1 MGLASAL
8 STALTGLNA
17 AETTIDVV
25 GNNLANSNTVGFKA
39 SSASFAT
46 QFLQTKSLGSAPT
59 SNSGGTNPRQVGLGT
74 MVADITPNFSQG
86 TIQISSNPT
95 DMAIQGEGFFIVQGS
110 SGERLYTRNGIFKL
124 NSENQLV
131 TITGNRVLGFGVND
145 QYQIQ
150 QTNLVPLTIPLGAA
164 AVARPTS
171 TAYLE
176 GTLSPTGDIGDRAE
190 TIQTGVLSNGAI
202 SYPRTA
208 VSTVAATPMMLT
220 GVTFDST
227 STPGPIEPGNYYYR
241 FVYADDT
248 MANGGTEGIA
258 SANSVQVTVP
268 AGGGTVQIDGLP
280 ADDKYSYV
288 RVYRTET
295 NHPADDPKYYFVGE
309 VSTNYFDWSGASAA
323 GVNAVGGDVDVGTYY
338 YRIEYS
344 NVAWP
349 GSADGPLS
357 KTYDALQATVASG
370 QNAVELTGLS
380 TGGYAFARIY
390 RTMKNPASNQ
400 DTYYYVGSIASGTT
414 TFTDITDDAGLGPAV
429 SHKLS
434 FTDTT
439 TNADATDPSTRHL
452 LDTYPSISG
461 NYSYYVTFYNRATG
475 VESRPNPLTVQG
487 ITVEPGRVHL
497 YNFPGTTDSLQWPP
511 GDCETRIYRNLA
523 TDANTF
529 YYVTSINR
537 VDGNFSYT
545 DMVPDSV
552 ISDVNAVGPG
562 GEKLHWT
569 LNLDG
574 PPISQSTLLKDV
586 IRRDGSTYARVFDY
600 PPGTSA
606 TLEFTGKK
614 GDRSLATKTFTITD
628 TTKVIDLYNFMEQ
641 ALGIQKPPGPD
652 PDHPIPMD
660 ANTGHA
666 AGGFVENGKIKFT
679 ANNGVDNAVSIGLS
693 GLQLV
698 TTEGRKTVNLPFTAQ
713 HRAAG
718 NSAVADFIAYDSLG
732 IPVAVRITA
741 VLESRSSTN
750 TVYRWY
756 ADSPDNDPV
765 TGASISCGT
774 GLIYFDGEGNFISAT
789 NSTVS
794 VMRSHVSS
802 RSPLEFTL
810 DFTQLSGLATDH
822 STLAI
827 SRQDGSAPGV
837 LTSFIVGEDGRIRGV
852 FSNGITRD
860 LGQIRLARFSNV
872 AGLEQ
877 KGENMYSAGV
887 NSGLP
892 VEGNPNEQGIG
903 SIIAGAQELSN
914 TDIGGNLIDLILAS
928 TMYRGNARVVTTVQ
942 QMFDELLALRR

>member
-25 GNNLANSNTVGFKA
+25 GNNLANANTVGFKA
-39 SSASFAT
+39 STASFAT

-59 SNSGGTNPRQVGLGT
+59 NNSGGTNPRQVGLGT
-74 MVADITPNFSQG
+74 MVADITPNFTQG

-95 DMAIQGEGFFIVQGS
+95 DMAIQGEGFFIVQGT

-131 TITGNRVLGFGVND
+131 TITGNRLLGFGVND

-150 QTNLVPLTIPLGAA
+150 QTHLVPLTIPLGAA

-171 TAYLE
+171 IAYLE
-176 GTLSPTGDIGDRAE
+176 GTLSPTGDIGDRAN

-202 SYPRTA
+202 TWPQA
-208 VSTVAATPMMLT
+208 PVSTVAATPLMLS
-220 GVTFDST
+220 GVTFDS
-227 STPGPIEPGNYYYR
+227 SGAGPIESGNYYYR

-248 MANGGTEGIA
+248 IANGGTEGIA
-258 SANSVQVTVP
+258 SAPSVQVTVP
-268 AGGGTVQIDGLP
+268 AGGAAVQINNLP

-309 VSTNYFDWSGASAA
+309 ISTNYFDWSGTSATGITA
-323 GVNAVGGDVDVGTYY
+323 IGGDMDVGTYY

-349 GSADGPLS
+349 AAADGPLS
-357 KTYDALQATVASG
+357 KSYDAVRAVVGSG

-390 RTMKNPASNQ
+390 RTQKNPASNQ
-400 DTYYYVGSIASGTT
+400 ETYYYVGSITAGTT
-414 TFTDITDDAGLGPAV
+414 NFTDTTDDAALGAALT
-429 SHKLS
+429 HRLS

-439 TNADATDPSTRHL
+439 TNASATNPATRRL

-461 NYSYYVTFYNRATG
+461 NYNYYVTFYNRATG
-475 VESRPNPLTVQG
+475 VESRPSPLTVQG

-497 YNFPGTTDSLQWPP
+497 YNFPAATDALQWPP
-511 GDCETRIYRNLA
+511 ADSETRIYRNLA

-529 YYVTSINR
+529 YYVTSVNR
-537 VDGNFSYT
+537 VDGNFTYT
-545 DMVPDSV
+545 DMIPDSV

-586 IRRDGSTYARVFDY
+586 IRRDGSTYARVFDF
-600 PPGTSA
+600 PAGTTA

-614 GDRSLATKTFTITD
+614 GDRTLATKSFTITD
-628 TTKVIDLYNFMEQ
+628 STKVIDLYTFMEQ
-641 ALGIQKPPGPD
+641 AMGIQRPPGPD
-652 PDHPIPMD
+652 PDRPIPND
-660 ANTGHA
+660 ANTGHG
-666 AGGFVENGKIKFT
+666 AGGFVEHGRIKFT

-698 TTEGRKTVNLPFTAQ
+698 TRDGRKTVNLPFTEQ
-713 HRAAG
+713 YRAAG

-732 IPVAVRITA
+732 IPVAVRITT

-756 ADSPDNDPV
+756 ADSPDNDPL
-765 TGASISCGT
+765 TGSSIACGT
-774 GLIYFDGEGNFISAT
+774 GLIYFDGEGNFISAS

-794 VMRSHVSS
+794 VMRTHVSS
-802 RSPLEFTL
+802 RSPLEFVL
-810 DFTQLSGLATDH
+810 DFSQLSGLAAEH
-822 STLAI
+822 NTLAI

-914 TDIGGNLIDLILAS
+914 TDIGGNLIELILAS

-942 QMFDELLALRR
+942 QMFDELLALGR